1 MSKQKPQRWYEV
13 VGDTAYVYD
22 HPYPCN
28 SLGVSVIPVK
38 DLAYYRARFDLTKIW
53 TNWGVEYVQ
62 RHPGCIEDQSA
73 IP

>member
-22 HPYPCN
+22 APYPAS
-28 SLGVSVIPVK
+28 SLSVSIVPVR

-53 TNWGVEYVQ
+53 TSWGIEYVQ
-62 RHPGCIEDQSA
+62 RHPDRA
-73 IP
+73 DD